1 MRQTDSS
8 EIEQCL
14 KSKHGISPTPCP
26 VSLAPQHL
34 EEMPA
39 ILLSMSGL
47 SEFGEMRLS
56 YLPCPV
62 KNLQVSRAANSALH
76 NLIESLVE
84 FKNLIETDRKILLLT
99 HHLFIGF
106 PKFGLSK
113 WCFWK
118 ESSCQCRIHKRQR
131 FDPWVGKIP
140 WRSKW

>member
-8 EIEQCL
+8 KIKQCL
-14 KSKHGISPTPCP
+14 KSKHGISPTACP
-26 VSLAPQHL
+26 GSLAPQHL

-47 SEFGEMRLS
+47 SKFGGMRLS
-56 YLPCPV
+56 YLPCPD

-84 FKNLIETDRKILLLT
+84 FKNLIETDRKILLPT

-113 WCFWK
+113 WCYW
-118 ESSCQCRIHKRQR
+118 
-131 FDPWVGKIP
+131 
-140 WRSKW
+140 

>member
-8 EIEQCL
+8 KIMQCL

-26 VSLAPQHL
+26 VLVPEHL
-34 EEMPA
+34 EEMTE

-47 SEFGEMRLS
+47 SEFEGMRLS
-56 YLPCPV
+56 YLPCPD

-84 FKNLIETDRKILLLT
+84 FKNLVETDRKILLPT
-99 HHLFIGF
+99 HHLFISC

-113 WCFWK
+113 WCYW
-118 ESSCQCRIHKRQR
+118 
-131 FDPWVGKIP
+131 
-140 WRSKW
+140 